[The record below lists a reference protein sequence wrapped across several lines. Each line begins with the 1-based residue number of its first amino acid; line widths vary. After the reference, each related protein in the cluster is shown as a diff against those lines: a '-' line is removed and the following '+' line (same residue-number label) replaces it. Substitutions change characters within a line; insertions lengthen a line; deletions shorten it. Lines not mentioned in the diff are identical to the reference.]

1 MPFMEIGIAHEQVSR
16 VTVCYISKKE
26 KHKMPHLTINNMYKD
41 TTLIVV
47 LGGMPGHL
55 TEVWWVLLE
64 LFLFL
69 LFPILF
75 AFIT

>member
-1 MPFMEIGIAHEQVSR
+1 MSMLVESQS
-16 VTVCYISKKE
+16 VTYLKRK

-41 TTLIVV
+41 TTLIEVV
-47 LGGMPGHL
+47 LGGRPGHL

-69 LFPILF
+69 LFPVLF